1 VPGLSRAL
9 AAVVFVTQFAWLV
22 VFEREAAPIPSIVAS
37 VALWVVALAI
47 GRRWP
52 LRVVVAVVAAL
63 ILIANLLSFRFYHVP
78 LDLQVAEAIRHSWRD
93 VRILLVKHLPWI
105 ALVASATA
113 VFEHALMTFASRI
126 SRRAALAAV
135 VLCSGALVL
144 VDPRSGTP
152 DLRAIHGVVSLRRSP
167 RAAVAGAVSVPPLHG
182 TRKRAP
188 NVLIV
193 LSESLRADDYVVRGP
208 DATAPFTAAFEGR
221 IDLERMRAVSS
232 YTAVSLSAVLT
243 GRSQEGPREDLL
255 RAANVFDFA
264 HAAGAI
270 VSYHSAHSRETF
282 ETKDVRGAVDRFF
295 TLEDIAG
302 GEVEDDAK
310 LVEMPL
316 DALVVDRFIS
326 DQAAFHGAQLSMLHL
341 YGTHVPYYFEDVTA
355 RVRPF
360 GRSVAW
366 SQMREL
372 RNGYKNAI
380 IEQDRHVARAIRA
393 FADHAAGEGRPWI
406 VVFTSDHGEAFGE
419 HGAIHHGQS
428 LYDEQVHVPAW
439 WIVGPGAI
447 TDDERRALADHARR
461 TTTHLDLLPTVL
473 DVLGIWDNFS
483 VKEWASAMRGRSLLR
498 APVSSGIIPVTNC
511 TGMFACPLN
520 TWGLLSD
527 DRKLVAQVWDAD
539 WQCLRIDGPSEDLA
553 PPSDAPCASLRAL
566 SRQAFPR
573 LPNGA
578 QNR

>member
-1 VPGLSRAL
+1 VAGLARSL
-9 AAVVFVTQFAWLV
+9 AAVVFITQFAWMTVL
-22 VFEREAAPIPSIVAS
+22 ERGRADPLSILAS
-37 VALWVVALAI
+37 VALWTAMLAV
-47 GRRWP
+47 GRRWAP
-52 LRVVVAVVAAL
+52 RVVVAMAAAV
-63 ILIANLLSFRFYHVP
+63 IVTANVLTYRFYHVP
-78 LDLQVAEAIRHSWRD
+78 LDLQVEEAIRHSWRD
-93 VRILLVKHLPWI
+93 VRIVLVKQLPWI
-105 ALVASATA
+105 LLATTAAALVE
-113 VFEHALMTFASRI
+113 VALITVASRVTW
-126 SRRAALAAV
+126 RAAPAAALV
-135 VLCSGALVL
+135 CACALVL

-152 DLRAIHGVVSLRRSP
+152 DLRAVHGVVSLRRAPP
-167 RAAVAGAVSVPPLHG
+167 RAVAGAVSVPRLDG

-188 NVLIV
+188 NILIV
-193 LSESLRADDYVVRGP
+193 LSESLRADDYLVRGAE
-208 DATAPFTAAFEGR
+208 ATAPVTAAFEGR

-232 YTAVSLSAVLT
+232 YTAVSLSALLT
-243 GRSQEGPREDLL
+243 GRSQEGSREELL

-264 HAAGAI
+264 HAAGAL

-282 ETKDVRGAVDRFF
+282 ETKDVLGAVDRFF

-316 DALVVDRFIS
+316 DAIVVDRFIA
-326 DQAAFHGAQLSMLHL
+326 DQAAFKGPQLSMLHL
-341 YGTHVPYYFEDVTA
+341 YGTHVPYYFDDATA

-372 RNGYKNAI
+372 RNGYRNAI

-393 FADHAAGEGRPWI
+393 FADHAARQGRPWI
-406 VVFTSDHGEAFGE
+406 VMFTSDHGEAFGE

-439 WIVGPGAI
+439 WIVGPDAI
-447 TDDERRALADHARR
+447 TDDERRSLADHAGRA
-461 TTTHLDLLPTVL
+461 TTHLDLLPTLL

-483 VKEWASAMRGRSLLR
+483 VKTWAASMRGRSLLR
-498 APVSSGIIPVTNC
+498 APVPAGVIPMTNC

-527 DRKLVAQVWDAD
+527 DRKLIAQVWDGD
-539 WQCLRIDGPSEDLA
+539 WQCLRIDGPSEGAA
-553 PPSDAPCASLRAL
+553 PPGDASCASLRAH
-566 SRQAFPR
+566 SRQAFPL
-573 LPNGA
+573 LPNGTR
-578 QNR
+578 NR

>member
-1 VPGLSRAL
+1 
-9 AAVVFVTQFAWLV
+9 VTQFAWVLV
-22 VFEREAAPIPSIVAS
+22 LERGPAEPAAILTS
-37 VALWVVALAI
+37 VALWTVALAVSARAGPRIVVAL
-47 GRRWP
+47 
-52 LRVVVAVVAAL
+52 VAAA
-63 ILIANLLSFRFYHVP
+63 ILTANVLTFRFYHVP

-93 VRILLVKHLPWI
+93 VRIILVDQLPWI
-105 ALVASATA
+105 ALAVATTA
-113 VFEHALMTFASRI
+113 LAEGALLTFASRV
-126 SRRAALAAV
+126 SLRASLAALAAFAGS
-135 VLCSGALVL
+135 LFLVE
-144 VDPRSGTP
+144 PNRATP
-152 DLRAIHGVVSLRRSP
+152 DLRAMHGVASLRRAPPPTKS
-167 RAAVAGAVSVPPLHG
+167 GSVSVPPLHPA
-182 TRKRAP
+182 RKVVP
-188 NVLIV
+188 NVLLV

-208 DATAPFTAAFEGR
+208 EAAEATAPYTAAFDGR
-221 IDLERMRAVSS
+221 VDLERMRAVSS

-243 GRSQEGPREDLL
+243 GRSQEGSRDDLL

-264 HAAGAI
+264 HAAGAV

-282 ETKDVRGAVDRFF
+282 ETKDVRAAVDRFF

-316 DALVVDRFIS
+316 DSIVVDRFIS
-326 DQAAFHGAQLSMLHL
+326 DQAQFHGLQLSMLHL
-341 YGTHVPYYFEDVTA
+341 YGTHVPYYFEDATA
-355 RVRPF
+355 RVHPF

-380 IEQDRHVARAIRA
+380 IEQDRHVARAVRA
-393 FADHAAGEGRPWI
+393 FADHATREGRPWV

-428 LYDEQVHVPAW
+428 LYDEQVHVPGW
-439 WIVGPGAI
+439 VIVGPGAL

-461 TTTHLDLLPTVL
+461 ATTHLDLLPTVL
-473 DVLGIWDNFS
+473 DVLGLWDNFS
-483 VKEWASAMRGRSLLR
+483 VKAWSSSMRGRTLLR
-498 APVSSGIIPVTNC
+498 PPVSAGVIPVTNC

-527 DRKLVAQVWDAD
+527 ERKLVAQVWDAD
-539 WQCLRIDGPSEDLA
+539 WQCMRIDGPSEEIAA
-553 PPSDAPCASLRAL
+553 PGDAACTSLRAL